1 MDTKLFRGVFAIPQ
15 VAFKENDALD
25 YEQTLRCVQFLLDC
39 KVHGMVLPV
48 YASESGTLTE
58 IERNELVRLSLE
70 LVDKRVPVVVGVSSE
85 RIQSAL
91 SLAEFA
97 CAHGADAIN
106 TANPTALS
114 MGEVV
119 DYFKR
124 IDEVINVPLFIQN
137 LGPAF
142 GGKSMTAEVMTRIIE
157 QSKNQCYVKE
167 EGAEFLK
174 VMAQMT
180 AYQKNCPEKLLGVFG
195 GQGCRFLFEEIR
207 RGSVGTMPP
216 SQLAD
221 VMVDIWNLAEEGKQ
235 QEAFDLFTKVLPL
248 LLFFGNNKIP
258 SYKEILKRRGVFT
271 STRCRPLNWPMM
283 DEMAHK
289 DLDFLMEQIEP
300 SLRVRL

>member
-1 MDTKLFRGVFAIPQ
+1 
-15 VAFKENDALD
+15 
-25 YEQTLRCVQFLLDC
+25 
-39 KVHGMVLPV
+39 
-48 YASESGTLTE
+48 
-58 IERNELVRLSLE
+58 
-70 LVDKRVPVVVGVSSE
+70 VVVGVSSE

-119 DYFKR
+119 SYFKR
-124 IDEVINVPLFIQN
+124 IDEVIDVPLFIQN

-142 GGKSMTAEVMTRIIE
+142 GGKSMTAEVMIRIIE

-167 EGAEFLK
+167 EGADFLK

-180 AYQKNCPEKLLGVFG
+180 AYQKSCPEKLLGVFG

-221 VMVDIWNLAEEGKQ
+221 VMVDIWNLAAEDKQ

-271 STRCRPLNWPMM
+271 NTRCRPLNWPMM
-283 DEMAHK
+283 DDMAHK